1 MNMTNFYDIG
11 ALLNRNYSG
20 RGQLYYEML
29 YGASPYKQLKERVE
43 EILAGNQAVV
53 AAPGVPG
60 AGKTTFYAYILAKHL
75 KNDICRESISFNY
88 LYIYIAP
95 TNDLVRDFIEKF
107 LGFLKGTFGVECR
120 PEILSRRIRV
130 YGSKVSAPS
139 YPQLLKAIDDEVLLV
154 ASTDWQRVA
163 ARILTRKVQIYLIDE
178 ASRMTFTRLFISIA
192 DAIAK
197 GNAKGDIRGF
207 TVIGDENQAIG
218 LDEEERRF
226 LLLSSIREIAQKG
239 SDRVYVVPLNVS
251 WRLPEDTAR
260 PIKVGFYNG
269 DLIGKGTPFKV
280 NPDEAVLRTLMHEKL
295 CQKYSKYIYD
305 ILQVASRYPL
315 VHIELSEHFRTGEKF
330 DEKRAELGWCLAY
343 VLSNLVGSRQVS
355 VVVPYTQMAFAIR
368 ILSSATRMPRP
379 PQNVRVATIASYLG
393 REDDI
398 IISIFGKEQVSQCN
412 TYYLTDPYAFNVQLS
427 RQRNALFTIGSAD
440 ILKMSAEYCIK
451 ISEKKP
457 RKKILSSGWEKLA
470 GTLKVIKTIES
481 SVTVDR
487 A

>member
-1 MNMTNFYDIG
+1 MNMTSFYDIG

-20 RGQLYYEML
+20 RSQQYYEIL
-29 YGASPYKQLKERVE
+29 FGASPYKQLKERVE

-53 AAPGVPG
+53 VAPGVPG

-75 KNDICRESISFNY
+75 KDEICRESISFNY

-163 ARILTRKVQIYLIDE
+163 ARILTRKEQIYLIDE
-178 ASRMTFTRLFISIA
+178 ASRTTFTRFFISIA

-207 TVIGDENQAIG
+207 SVIGDENQAVG
-218 LDEEERRF
+218 LEEEERSF
-226 LLLSSIREIAQKG
+226 LLLSSIREIAEKG
-239 SDRVYVVPLNVS
+239 SDRIYIVPLNVS

-260 PIKVGFYNG
+260 PIKFGFYNG

-280 NPDEAVLRTLMHEKL
+280 NPEDEIIRTLMREKL
-295 CQKYSKYIYD
+295 CQKYSKYIWD
-305 ILQVASRYPL
+305 ILQIASRYPL
-315 VHIELSEHFRTGEKF
+315 VHVELGEHFRIGEKF
-330 DEKRAELGWCLAY
+330 DEKRAKLGWCLAY
-343 VLSNLVGSRQVS
+343 VLSGLVGNRQVS

-368 ILSSATRMPRP
+368 ILRP

-398 IISIFGKEQVSQCN
+398 IISIFGKEQASQCN
-412 TYYLTDPYAFNVQLS
+412 TYYLKDPYTFNVQLS

-440 ILKMSAEYCIK
+440 ILKISAEYCIK

-457 RKKILSSGWEKLA
+457 RKKMLLSGWEKLA
-470 GTLKVIKTIES
+470 KTLNEIQTIES
-481 SVTVDR
+481 SVTVP

>member
-1 MNMTNFYDIG
+1 MNMTSFYDIG
-11 ALLNRNYSG
+11 VLLNRNYSG
-20 RGQLYYEML
+20 RSQQYYEIL
-29 YGASPYKQLKERVE
+29 FGASPYKELKERVE
-43 EILAGNQAVV
+43 EILAGNQAVIV
-53 AAPGVPG
+53 APGVPG

-75 KNDICRESISFNY
+75 KDEICRESISFNY
-88 LYIYIAP
+88 LYIYIAS

-163 ARILTRKVQIYLIDE
+163 ARILTRKEQIYLIDE
-178 ASRMTFTRLFISIA
+178 ASRMTFTRLFVSIA

-197 GNAKGDIRGF
+197 GNTKGDIRGF
-207 TVIGDENQAIG
+207 SVIGDENQAIG
-218 LDEEERRF
+218 LEEEERRF
-226 LLLSSIREIAQKG
+226 LLLSSIREIAEKG
-239 SDRVYVVPLNVS
+239 SDRVYIVPLNVS

-260 PIKVGFYNG
+260 PIKFGFYNG
-269 DLIGKGTPFKV
+269 DLIGRGTPFKV
-280 NPDEAVLRTLMHEKL
+280 NPEDEIIRTLMREKL
-295 CQKYSKYIYD
+295 CQKYSKYIWD

-315 VHIELSEHFRTGEKF
+315 VHIELGEHFRIGEKF

-343 VLSNLVGSRQVS
+343 VLSGLVGNRQVS

-368 ILSSATRMPRP
+368 ILRP

-412 TYYLTDPYAFNVQLS
+412 TYYLKDPYTFNVQLS

-457 RKKILSSGWEKLA
+457 RKKMLLSGWEKLA
-470 GTLKVIKTIES
+470 RTLNEIQTIES
-481 SVTVDR
+481 SVTVS